1 MIAVCDSHLHL
12 PVLHCSQLACS
23 LGHTATMKLICT
35 SEHAMINHEDLVRKE
50 TALVRAC
57 SLGHEDIV
65 QVLLDHPSVDVNR
78 VSATHKETAL
88 HATCR

>member
-1 MIAVCDSHLHL
+1 
-12 PVLHCSQLACS
+12 
-23 LGHTATMKLICT
+23 
-35 SEHAMINHEDLVRKE
+35 MINHEDLVRKE